1 MPFQVPSSVEEWSEV
16 ANSFKTKWN
25 FPSCVGALDG
35 KHIAIKAP
43 EHSGSTFY
51 NYKGFFRLVLLAR
64 LGTDYKFTFV
74 DVGVNRRRSDGG
86 VLRES

>member
-1 MPFQVPSSVEEWSEV
+1 MPFQVPSSGEEWNEV
-16 ANSFKTKWN
+16 ANGFKTNWN
-25 FPSCVGALDG
+25 FPNCLGALDG

-51 NYKGFFRLVLLAR
+51 NYKGFFSIVLLT
-64 LGTDYKFTFV
+64 LLDTDYKFTFV
-74 DVGVNRRRSDGG
+74 DVGFNGRISDGG

>member
-1 MPFQVPSSVEEWSEV
+1 MPFQVPSSVEEWNEV
-16 ANSFKTKWN
+16 ANGFKTKWTFPN
-25 FPSCVGALDG
+25 FLGALDG

-51 NYKGFFRLVLLAR
+51 NYKGFFSIVLLA
-64 LGTDYKFTFV
+64 LLDTDYKFTFV
-74 DVGVNRRRSDGG
+74 DVGFNGRISDGG